1 MMKDLDTFEI
11 VMFSL
16 IVICIVLVIAVMIPS
31 FNKKNELCE
40 QKGGTMIKTSYGWK
54 CLKVEKL

>member
-1 MMKDLDTFEI
+1 MKDRDPFAI
-11 VMFSL
+11 VMFGL
-16 IVICIVLVIAVMIPS
+16 IAISIVLVITVAIPS

-54 CLKVEKL
+54 CLNVEKL

>member
-1 MMKDLDTFEI
+1 MKDLDTFEI

-16 IVICIVLVIAVMIPS
+16 IVICIVLFITVAIPS
-31 FNKKNELCE
+31 FNKKYDECN
-40 QKGGTMIKTSYGWK
+40 QKGGTMIKTSDGWK

>member
-1 MMKDLDTFEI
+1 MKDLDWFAKM
-11 VMFSL
+11 MFGL
-16 IVICIVLVIAVMIPS
+16 IVICIVFVIAVVIPS

-54 CLKVEKL
+54 CLKVENFQ